1 MWMISSWLGKDVKK
15 ILKRK
20 DSDAG
25 EKGKALED
33 LRSSLF
39 NRFRSP
45 ETPKRQQQQQTHR
58 ICGPTV
64 ALTFN
69 FFVAISIIFMNK
81 WVLKNIG
88 FEFPVF
94 LTFIHYIVAYLLMA
108 LLKSFSLLPAPPPSS
123 KSSSV
128 SLYTLGIVMSLST
141 GLANVSL
148 KYNSVGFYQ
157 MAKIAV
163 TPSIVFAEFLWY
175 RKRVSFMKVVALTV
189 VSVGVA
195 VATVTD
201 LQFSLFGACVALAW
215 IIPSAT
221 NKILWSNMQQRENWT
236 ALAYVDVEDD
246 ADHSVVSSIDDSVL
260 GSTRRFIL
268 RLEFCKYICDS
279 FFCFSRFL
287 SSMVWSLSSRVSQ
300 ASYVHYCRLLGSVL
314 LFRFKAFILEPAFL
328 KSGFVHLGSRA
339 TSAITHVVLGQFKTC
354 VLLLGNFYIFGSNSG
369 AISVCGAIVAIMGTS
384 LYTYLNTRGQA
395 LKASSSP
402 PSSSPSDKKSR
413 FNDLKDDE
421 KNLEPYGSEA
431 FWRCKFGMC

>member
-1 MWMISSWLGKDVKK
+1 MLLTPKMFSSWLRKDVKK

-25 EKGKALED
+25 ERGKALED
-33 LRSSLF
+33 LRASLF

-45 ETPKRQQQQQTHR
+45 ETPKRQQQQQHR

-69 FFVAISIIFMNK
+69 FIVAISIIFVNK

-108 LLKSFSLLPAPPPSS
+108 LLKSFSLLPASPPST
-123 KSSSV
+123 KSSSLP
-128 SLYTLGIVMSLST
+128 LYTLGIVMSLST

-201 LQFSLFGACVALAW
+201 LQFSLFGACVAFAW

-236 ALAYVDVEDD
+236 ALALMWKTTPITLLFL
-246 ADHSVVSSIDDSVL
+246 VSMIPFLDPPGALSFNWSYANT
-260 GSTRRFIL
+260 SAIL
-268 RLEFCKYICDS
+268 
-279 FFCFSRFL
+279 
-287 SSMVWSLSSRVSQ
+287 VS
-300 ASYVHYCRLLGSVL
+300 ALLG
-314 LFRFKAFILEPAFL
+314 FFL
-328 KSGFVHLGSRA
+328 QWSGALALGA

-354 VLLLGNFYIFGSNSG
+354 VLLLGNYYIFGSNSG
-369 AISVCGAIVAIMGTS
+369 LISVCGAFVAIMGTS
-384 LYTYLNTRGQA
+384 LYTYLNTRGQS
-395 LKASSSP
+395 LKASSS
-402 PSSSPSDKKSR
+402 SSALSDKKSR
-413 FNDLKDDE
+413 FSDLKDDD
-421 KNLEPYGSEA
+421 KNLETYGSEA
-431 FWRCKFGMC
+431 V

>member
-1 MWMISSWLGKDVKK
+1 MLLTPRMMISSWLGKDAKK

-33 LRSSLF
+33 LRASLF

-58 ICGPTV
+58 VCGPTV

-94 LTFIHYIVAYLLMA
+94 LTFIHYVVAFILMA

-123 KSSSV
+123 KSSSL

-175 RKRVSFMKVVALTV
+175 RKRVSFLKVVALTV

-236 ALAYVDVEDD
+236 ALALMWKTTPITLLFL
-246 ADHSVVSSIDDSVL
+246 VSMIPFLDPPGAL
-260 GSTRRFIL
+260 
-268 RLEFCKYICDS
+268 S
-279 FFCFSRFL
+279 FD
-287 SSMVWSLSSRVSQ
+287 WSLANTSAIFVS
-300 ASYVHYCRLLGSVL
+300 
-314 LFRFKAFILEPAFL
+314 AFL
-328 KSGFVHLGSRA
+328 GFFLQWSGALALGA

-369 AISVCGAIVAIMGTS
+369 VVSVCGAIVAIIGTS
-384 LYTYLNTRGQA
+384 LYTYLNTRNQS
-395 LKASSSP
+395 LKASSS
-402 PSSSPSDKKSR
+402 SSSLLDKKSR
-413 FNDLKDDE
+413 FSELKDDE
-421 KNLEPYGSEA
+421 KSLLEPYGSDA
-431 FWRCKFGMC
+431 V

>member
-1 MWMISSWLGKDVKK
+1 MLLTPKMFSSWLRKDVKK

-25 EKGKALED
+25 ERGKALED
-33 LRSSLF
+33 LRASLF

-45 ETPKRQQQQQTHR
+45 ETPKRQQQQQHR

-69 FFVAISIIFMNK
+69 FIVAISIIFVNK

-108 LLKSFSLLPAPPPSS
+108 LLKSFSLLPASPPST
-123 KSSSV
+123 KSSSLP
-128 SLYTLGIVMSLST
+128 LYTLGIVMSLST

-201 LQFSLFGACVALAW
+201 LQFSLFGACVAFAW

-236 ALAYVDVEDD
+236 ALALMWKTTP
-246 ADHSVVSSIDDSVL
+246 I
-260 GSTRRFIL
+260 T
-268 RLEFCKYICDS
+268 
-279 FFCFSRFL
+279 
-287 SSMVWSLSSRVSQ
+287 
-300 ASYVHYCRLLGSVL
+300 L
-314 LFRFKAFILEPAFL
+314 LFLVSMIPFL
-328 KSGFVHLGSRA
+328 DPPGALSFNWSYA
-339 TSAITHVVLGQFKTC
+339 NTSAILVSA
-354 VLLLGNFYIFGSNSG
+354 LLGFFLQWSG
-369 AISVCGAIVAIMGTS
+369 A
-384 LYTYLNTRGQA
+384 LA
-395 LKASSSP
+395 L
-402 PSSSPSDKKSR
+402 
-413 FNDLKDDE
+413 
-421 KNLEPYGSEA
+421 G
-431 FWRCKFGMC
+431 

>member
-1 MWMISSWLGKDVKK
+1 MLLRPKMMISSWLGKDAKK

-25 EKGKALED
+25 EKGKALEE
-33 LRSSLF
+33 LRASLF

-45 ETPKRQQQQQTHR
+45 ETPKRQQQQQQSQHR
-58 ICGPTV
+58 ICGPTL

-69 FFVAISIIFMNK
+69 FLVAISIIFMNK

-94 LTFIHYIVAYLLMA
+94 LTFIHYTVAYLLMA
-108 LLKSFSLLPAPPPSS
+108 LLKSFSLLPAPPPPSS
-123 KSSSV
+123 TKSSSL

-236 ALAYVDVEDD
+236 ALALMWKTTPITLLFL
-246 ADHSVVSSIDDSVL
+246 VSMIPFLDPPGAL
-260 GSTRRFIL
+260 
-268 RLEFCKYICDS
+268 S
-279 FFCFSRFL
+279 FD
-287 SSMVWSLSSRVSQ
+287 WSLPNTSAIFVS
-300 ASYVHYCRLLGSVL
+300 
-314 LFRFKAFILEPAFL
+314 AFL
-328 KSGFVHLGSRA
+328 GFFLQWSGALALGA

-369 AISVCGAIVAIMGTS
+369 VVSVCGAVVAIIGTS
-384 LYTYLNTRGQA
+384 LYTYLNTRGQS
-395 LKASSSP
+395 LKASSS
-402 PSSSPSDKKSR
+402 SSSLDKKSR
-413 FNDLKDDE
+413 FSELKDDE
-421 KNLEPYGSEA
+421 KKLEPYGSDA
-431 FWRCKFGMC
+431 V

>member
-1 MWMISSWLGKDVKK
+1 MLLTPRMMISSWLGKDAKK

-33 LRSSLF
+33 LRASLF

-58 ICGPTV
+58 VCGPTV

-94 LTFIHYIVAYLLMA
+94 LTFIHYVVAFILMA

-123 KSSSV
+123 KSSSL

-236 ALAYVDVEDD
+236 ALALMWKTTPITLLFL
-246 ADHSVVSSIDDSVL
+246 VSMIPFLDPPGAL
-260 GSTRRFIL
+260 
-268 RLEFCKYICDS
+268 S
-279 FFCFSRFL
+279 FD
-287 SSMVWSLSSRVSQ
+287 WSLANTTAIFVS
-300 ASYVHYCRLLGSVL
+300 
-314 LFRFKAFILEPAFL
+314 AFL
-328 KSGFVHLGSRA
+328 GFFLQWSGALALGA

-369 AISVCGAIVAIMGTS
+369 VVSVCGAIVAIIGTS
-384 LYTYLNTRGQA
+384 LYTYLNTRNQS
-395 LKASSSP
+395 LKASSS
-402 PSSSPSDKKSR
+402 SSSLLDKKSR
-413 FNDLKDDE
+413 FSELKDDE
-421 KNLEPYGSEA
+421 KSLLEPYGSDA
-431 FWRCKFGMC
+431 V

>member
-1 MWMISSWLGKDVKK
+1 MLLTPKMFSSWLRKDVKK

-33 LRSSLF
+33 LRASLF

-45 ETPKRQQQQQTHR
+45 ETPKRQQQQQHR

-108 LLKSFSLLPAPPPSS
+108 LLKSFSLLPAAPPSSS
-123 KSSSV
+123 KSSSL

-236 ALAYVDVEDD
+236 ALALMWKTTPITLLFL
-246 ADHSVVSSIDDSVL
+246 VSMIPFLDPPGALSFNWSYANT
-260 GSTRRFIL
+260 SAIL
-268 RLEFCKYICDS
+268 IS
-279 FFCFSRFL
+279 
-287 SSMVWSLSSRVSQ
+287 
-300 ASYVHYCRLLGSVL
+300 ALLG
-314 LFRFKAFILEPAFL
+314 FFL
-328 KSGFVHLGSRA
+328 QWSGALALGA

-369 AISVCGAIVAIMGTS
+369 VVSVCGAIVAIIGTS

-395 LKASSSP
+395 LKASSS
-402 PSSSPSDKKSR
+402 SSALSDKKSR
-413 FNDLKDDE
+413 FSDLKDDE
-421 KNLEPYGSEA
+421 KKLEPYGSEA
-431 FWRCKFGMC
+431 V

>member
-1 MWMISSWLGKDVKK
+1 
-15 ILKRK
+15 
-20 DSDAG
+20 
-25 EKGKALED
+25 
-33 LRSSLF
+33 
-39 NRFRSP
+39 
-45 ETPKRQQQQQTHR
+45 
-58 ICGPTV
+58 
-64 ALTFN
+64 
-69 FFVAISIIFMNK
+69 MNK

-108 LLKSFSLLPAPPPSS
+108 LLKSFSLLPAPPPPSSS
-123 KSSSV
+123 KSSSL

-175 RKRVSFMKVVALTV
+175 RKRVSFTKVVALTV

-236 ALAYVDVEDD
+236 ALALMWKTTPITLLFL
-246 ADHSVVSSIDDSVL
+246 VSMIPFLDPPGAL
-260 GSTRRFIL
+260 
-268 RLEFCKYICDS
+268 S
-279 FFCFSRFL
+279 FD
-287 SSMVWSLSSRVSQ
+287 WSLPNTSAIFVS
-300 ASYVHYCRLLGSVL
+300 
-314 LFRFKAFILEPAFL
+314 AFL
-328 KSGFVHLGSRA
+328 GFFLQWSGALALGA

-369 AISVCGAIVAIMGTS
+369 VVSVCGAVVAIIGTS
-384 LYTYLNTRGQA
+384 LYTYLNTRGQS
-395 LKASSSP
+395 LKASSS
-402 PSSSPSDKKSR
+402 SSSLDKKSR
-413 FNDLKDDE
+413 FSELKDDE
-421 KNLEPYGSEA
+421 KKLEPYGSDA
-431 FWRCKFGMC
+431 V

>member
-1 MWMISSWLGKDVKK
+1 MLVSPKMMISSWLGKDVKK

-33 LRSSLF
+33 LRASLF

-45 ETPKRQQQQQTHR
+45 ETPKRQQQQQQSHR

-123 KSSSV
+123 KSSSL

-236 ALAYVDVEDD
+236 ALALMWKTTPITLLFL
-246 ADHSVVSSIDDSVL
+246 VSMIPFLDPPGAL
-260 GSTRRFIL
+260 
-268 RLEFCKYICDS
+268 S
-279 FFCFSRFL
+279 FD
-287 SSMVWSLSSRVSQ
+287 WSLANTSAIFVS
-300 ASYVHYCRLLGSVL
+300 
-314 LFRFKAFILEPAFL
+314 AFL
-328 KSGFVHLGSRA
+328 GFFLQWSGALALGA

-354 VLLLGNFYIFGSNSG
+354 VLLLGNYYIFGSNSG
-369 AISVCGAIVAIMGTS
+369 VVSVCGAVVAIIGTS
-384 LYTYLNTRGQA
+384 LYTYLNTRGQS
-395 LKASSSP
+395 LKASSSS
-402 PSSSPSDKKSR
+402 SSSPLDKKSR
-413 FNDLKDDE
+413 FSEIKDDE
-421 KNLEPYGSEA
+421 KKNLEPYGSDLV
-431 FWRCKFGMC
+431 

>member
-1 MWMISSWLGKDVKK
+1 
-15 ILKRK
+15 
-20 DSDAG
+20 
-25 EKGKALED
+25 
-33 LRSSLF
+33 
-39 NRFRSP
+39 
-45 ETPKRQQQQQTHR
+45 
-58 ICGPTV
+58 
-64 ALTFN
+64 
-69 FFVAISIIFMNK
+69 
-81 WVLKNIG
+81 
-88 FEFPVF
+88 
-94 LTFIHYIVAYLLMA
+94 MA

-123 KSSSV
+123 KSSSL

-236 ALAYVDVEDD
+236 ALALMWKTTPITLLFL
-246 ADHSVVSSIDDSVL
+246 VSMIPFLDPPGAL
-260 GSTRRFIL
+260 
-268 RLEFCKYICDS
+268 S
-279 FFCFSRFL
+279 FD
-287 SSMVWSLSSRVSQ
+287 WSL
-300 ASYVHYCRLLGSVL
+300 ANTT
-314 LFRFKAFILEPAFL
+314 AIFISAFL
-328 KSGFVHLGSRA
+328 GFFLQWSGALALGA

-369 AISVCGAIVAIMGTS
+369 VVSVCGAVVAIIGTS
-384 LYTYLNTRGQA
+384 LYTYLNTRNQS
-395 LKASSSP
+395 LKASSS
-402 PSSSPSDKKSR
+402 SSSLLDKKSR
-413 FNDLKDDE
+413 FSELKDDE
-421 KNLEPYGSEA
+421 KSLLEPYGSDA
-431 FWRCKFGMC
+431 V

>member
-1 MWMISSWLGKDVKK
+1 MLLTPKMMISSWLGKDAKK

-33 LRSSLF
+33 LRASLF

-58 ICGPTV
+58 VCGPTV

-94 LTFIHYIVAYLLMA
+94 LTFIHYVVAFILMA

-123 KSSSV
+123 KSSSL

-236 ALAYVDVEDD
+236 ALALMWKTTPITLLFL
-246 ADHSVVSSIDDSVL
+246 VSMIPFLDPPGAL
-260 GSTRRFIL
+260 
-268 RLEFCKYICDS
+268 S
-279 FFCFSRFL
+279 FD
-287 SSMVWSLSSRVSQ
+287 WSLANTSAIFVS
-300 ASYVHYCRLLGSVL
+300 
-314 LFRFKAFILEPAFL
+314 AFL
-328 KSGFVHLGSRA
+328 GFFLQWSGALALGA

-369 AISVCGAIVAIMGTS
+369 VVSVCGAIVAIIGTS
-384 LYTYLNTRGQA
+384 LYTYLNTRGQS
-395 LKASSSP
+395 LKASSS
-402 PSSSPSDKKSR
+402 SSSLLDKKSR
-413 FNDLKDDE
+413 FSELMDDE
-421 KNLEPYGSEA
+421 KSLEPYGSDA
-431 FWRCKFGMC
+431 V

>member
-1 MWMISSWLGKDVKK
+1 MLLTPKMFSAWLRKDVKK

-33 LRSSLF
+33 LRASLF

-108 LLKSFSLLPAPPPSS
+108 LLKSFSLLPAAPPSS
-123 KSSSV
+123 KSSSL

-175 RKRVSFMKVVALTV
+175 RKRVSFMKVVSLTV

-201 LQFSLFGACVALAW
+201 LQFSLFGACVAFAW

-236 ALAYVDVEDD
+236 ALALMWKTTPITLLFL
-246 ADHSVVSSIDDSVL
+246 VSMIPFLDPPGALAFDWSFANTSA
-260 GSTRRFIL
+260 IL
-268 RLEFCKYICDS
+268 
-279 FFCFSRFL
+279 
-287 SSMVWSLSSRVSQ
+287 VS
-300 ASYVHYCRLLGSVL
+300 ALLG
-314 LFRFKAFILEPAFL
+314 FFL
-328 KSGFVHLGSRA
+328 QWSGALALGA

-354 VLLLGNFYIFGSNSG
+354 VLLLGNYYIFGSNSG
-369 AISVCGAIVAIMGTS
+369 MISVCGAFVAIMGTS
-384 LYTYLNTRGQA
+384 LYTYLNTRGQS
-395 LKASSSP
+395 LKGSSS
-402 PSSSPSDKKSR
+402 SSVPSDKKSR
-413 FNDLKDDE
+413 FSDIKDDD

-431 FWRCKFGMC
+431 V

>member
-1 MWMISSWLGKDVKK
+1 MLLTPKMMISSWLGKDAKK

-33 LRSSLF
+33 LRASLF

-58 ICGPTV
+58 VCGPTV

-94 LTFIHYIVAYLLMA
+94 LTFIHYVVAFILMA

-123 KSSSV
+123 KSSSL

-236 ALAYVDVEDD
+236 ALALMWKTTPITLLFL
-246 ADHSVVSSIDDSVL
+246 VSMIPFLDPPGAL
-260 GSTRRFIL
+260 
-268 RLEFCKYICDS
+268 S
-279 FFCFSRFL
+279 FD
-287 SSMVWSLSSRVSQ
+287 WSLANTFAIFVS
-300 ASYVHYCRLLGSVL
+300 
-314 LFRFKAFILEPAFL
+314 AFL
-328 KSGFVHLGSRA
+328 GFFLQWSGALALGA

-369 AISVCGAIVAIMGTS
+369 VVSVCGAIVAIIGTS
-384 LYTYLNTRGQA
+384 LYTYLNTRGQS
-395 LKASSSP
+395 LKASSS
-402 PSSSPSDKKSR
+402 SSSLLDKKSR
-413 FNDLKDDE
+413 FSELKDDE
-421 KNLEPYGSEA
+421 KNLLEPYGSDA
-431 FWRCKFGMC
+431 V

>member
-1 MWMISSWLGKDVKK
+1 MLLTPKMFSSWLRKDVKK

-33 LRSSLF
+33 LRASLF

-45 ETPKRQQQQQTHR
+45 ETPKRQQQQQHR

-64 ALTFN
+64 ALSFN
-69 FFVAISIIFMNK
+69 FVVAISIIFINK

-108 LLKSFSLLPAPPPSS
+108 LLKSFSLLPASPPST
-123 KSSSV
+123 KSSSLP
-128 SLYTLGIVMSLST
+128 LYTLGIVMSLST

-175 RKRVSFMKVVALTV
+175 GKRVSFMKVVSLTV

-201 LQFSLFGACVALAW
+201 LQFSLFGACVAFAW

-236 ALAYVDVEDD
+236 ALALMWKTTPITLLFL
-246 ADHSVVSSIDDSVL
+246 VSMIPFLDPPGAL
-260 GSTRRFIL
+260 
-268 RLEFCKYICDS
+268 S
-279 FFCFSRFL
+279 FN
-287 SSMVWSLSSRVSQ
+287 WSLANTSAILIS
-300 ASYVHYCRLLGSVL
+300 ALLG
-314 LFRFKAFILEPAFL
+314 FFL
-328 KSGFVHLGSRA
+328 QWSGALALGA

-354 VLLLGNFYIFGSNSG
+354 VLLLGNYYIFGSNSG
-369 AISVCGAIVAIMGTS
+369 YISVCGAFVAIMGTS
-384 LYTYLNTRGQA
+384 LYTYLNTRGQS
-395 LKASSSP
+395 LKASSS
-402 PSSSPSDKKSR
+402 SSSSSSAPSDKKSR
-413 FNDLKDDE
+413 FSDIKDDD

-431 FWRCKFGMC
+431 V

>member
-1 MWMISSWLGKDVKK
+1 MLLKPKMMISSWLGKDVKK

-33 LRSSLF
+33 LRASLF

-45 ETPKRQQQQQTHR
+45 ETPKRQQQQQQQQSHR

-94 LTFIHYIVAYLLMA
+94 LTFIHYIVAFLLMA

-123 KSSSV
+123 KSSSL

-163 TPSIVFAEFLWY
+163 TPSIVFAEFLWF

-236 ALAYVDVEDD
+236 ALALMWKTTPITLLFL
-246 ADHSVVSSIDDSVL
+246 VSMIPFLDPPGAL
-260 GSTRRFIL
+260 
-268 RLEFCKYICDS
+268 S
-279 FFCFSRFL
+279 FD
-287 SSMVWSLSSRVSQ
+287 WSLANTSAIFVS
-300 ASYVHYCRLLGSVL
+300 
-314 LFRFKAFILEPAFL
+314 AFL
-328 KSGFVHLGSRA
+328 GFFLQWSGALALGA

-369 AISVCGAIVAIMGTS
+369 VVSVCGAIVAIIGTS
-384 LYTYLNTRGQA
+384 LYTYLNTRSQS
-395 LKASSSP
+395 LKALAP
-402 PSSSPSDKKSR
+402 SPSDKKSR
-413 FNDLKDDE
+413 FSELIKDDE
-421 KNLEPYGSEA
+421 KSLEPYGSDA
-431 FWRCKFGMC
+431 V

>member
-1 MWMISSWLGKDVKK
+1 MLVSPKMMISSWLGKDVKK

-33 LRSSLF
+33 LRASLF

-45 ETPKRQQQQQTHR
+45 ETPKRQQQQQQQSHR

-123 KSSSV
+123 KSSSL

-157 MAKIAV
+157 MAKIA
-163 TPSIVFAEFLWY
+163 
-175 RKRVSFMKVVALTV
+175 VVALTV

-236 ALAYVDVEDD
+236 ALALMWKTTPITLLFL
-246 ADHSVVSSIDDSVL
+246 VSMIPFLDPPGAL
-260 GSTRRFIL
+260 
-268 RLEFCKYICDS
+268 S
-279 FFCFSRFL
+279 FD
-287 SSMVWSLSSRVSQ
+287 WSLANTSAIFVS
-300 ASYVHYCRLLGSVL
+300 
-314 LFRFKAFILEPAFL
+314 AFL
-328 KSGFVHLGSRA
+328 GFFLQWSGALALGA

-369 AISVCGAIVAIMGTS
+369 VVSVCGAVVAIIGTS
-384 LYTYLNTRGQA
+384 LYTYLNTRGQS
-395 LKASSSP
+395 LKASSSS
-402 PSSSPSDKKSR
+402 SSSPLDKKSR
-413 FNDLKDDE
+413 FSEIKDDE
-421 KNLEPYGSEA
+421 KKNLEPYGSDA
-431 FWRCKFGMC
+431 V

>member
-1 MWMISSWLGKDVKK
+1 MLVSPKMMISSWLGKDVKK

-25 EKGKALED
+25 KALED
-33 LRSSLF
+33 LRASLF

-45 ETPKRQQQQQTHR
+45 ETPKRQQQQQQQSHR

-123 KSSSV
+123 KSSSL

-236 ALAYVDVEDD
+236 ALALMWKTTPITLLFL
-246 ADHSVVSSIDDSVL
+246 VSMIPFLDPPGAL
-260 GSTRRFIL
+260 
-268 RLEFCKYICDS
+268 S
-279 FFCFSRFL
+279 FDWSLANTSAIFASARFL
-287 SSMVWSLSSRVSQ
+287 SSVVWSLSSR
-300 ASYVHYCRLLGSVL
+300 
-314 LFRFKAFILEPAFL
+314 
-328 KSGFVHLGSRA
+328 
-339 TSAITHVVLGQFKTC
+339 FKTC

-369 AISVCGAIVAIMGTS
+369 VVSVCGAVVAIIGTS
-384 LYTYLNTRGQA
+384 LYTYLNTRGQS
-395 LKASSSP
+395 LKASSSS
-402 PSSSPSDKKSR
+402 SSSPLDKKSR
-413 FNDLKDDE
+413 FSEIKDDE
-421 KNLEPYGSEA
+421 KKNLEPYGSDA
-431 FWRCKFGMC
+431 V